1 VCQTLYPN
9 SMEVTMEEVP
19 VCICGRVM
27 SYYSDNCDACKVKE
41 GRYTPPQDE
50 EPCKGCWECYPD
62 DDLD

>member
-1 VCQTLYPN
+1 
-9 SMEVTMEEVP
+9 MEEVP